1 MNLLYCIDKNYNEQC
16 YTAIKSHVSNTK
28 SPLKIYII
36 HQDPDTF
43 SKELVESFSENKIE
57 ILEVIDFQE
66 NLIRDDSNLINDIKN
81 SHVSIATYFRLFID
95 KHLPSNM
102 TEIVYLDADVI
113 CVDNFE
119 VEYDEI
125 FKLMKEE
132 KYVISARTIG
142 EEKGNEENFQ
152 RLDLKNRK
160 YFNAGVMFINLE
172 LWRQN
177 NIETNLQN
185 LLYTDNYTYHDQD
198 ILNKYFD
205 GNYFELYEN
214 MNHMMRSQDDEYQKI
229 IAKYVKE
236 KAKLIHYIGA
246 TKPWHREAADSKYSS
261 YYQNYYSKLGMKNKH
276 IIKKPRKS
284 NKQIFAKLKNKMMPF
299 LFKRT

>member
-28 SPLKIYII
+28 SPLRIYII

-66 NLIRDDSNLINDIKN
+66 SLIRDDSNLINDIKN

-102 TEIVYLDADVI
+102 TQIVYLDADVI
-113 CVDNFE
+113 CIKNFE
-119 VEYDEI
+119 MEYGEI
-125 FKLMKEE
+125 FKLMKEGN
-132 KYVISARTIG
+132 YVISSRTIG
-142 EEKGNEENFQ
+142 DESGNEETFQ
-152 RLDLKNRK
+152 RLGLKNRK
-160 YFNAGVMFINLE
+160 YFNAGVMFIDLE
-172 LWRQN
+172 LWRMK
-177 NIETNLQN
+177 NIEKNLQN
-185 LLYTDNYTYHDQD
+185 LLYKGTYKYHDQD

-205 GNYFELYEN
+205 GDYLELYEH
-214 MNHMMRSQDDEYQKI
+214 MNYLMNQEEQYEKI
-229 IAKYVKE
+229 IIKYVE
-236 KAKLIHYIGA
+236 ESAKLLHYVGA

-261 YYQNYYSKLGMKNKH
+261 YYQNYYSNLGLKNKH